1 MKYFVS
7 TAAILHFADGS
18 RVNLFPGI
26 HSFDEKVIKHWA
38 FSAHAKAVDDSD
50 IAKEQKNNGQKAQLK
65 VLQGSIK
72 QLTGQLE
79 EKDKQIAEKDAAI
92 QQLTGQLKSLTPPP
106 GDKQQETDGAKK
118 QSSTNK

>member
-18 RVNLFPGI
+18 RVNLVPGI
-26 HSFDEKVIKHWA
+26 HNFDEKVIKHWA
-38 FSAHAKAVDDSD
+38 FSAHAKAVEDSD
-50 IAKEQKNNGQKAQLK
+50 IAKEQKNNSQKAQLK
-65 VLQGSIK
+65 TLQDSIK

-79 EKDKQIAEKDAAI
+79 EKDKLIVEKDAAI
-92 QQLTGQLKSLTPPP
+92 QQLTGQMESLTPSS
-106 GDKQQETDGAKK
+106 GDKPQETDSAKK